1 MIDEGFGRTIQ
12 RQQVTDLYAA
22 ERDGVFRSL
31 IVVGLGRA
39 KAEESTQ
46 EAFLRLYTALQN
58 GLVIDSPR
66 AWVYR
71 VAHNLAVDALG
82 REARESNSLGAVIE
96 TEASSNGNA
105 EAGLIRAE
113 SLENLRAAVARLSKQ
128 QRLCLELRAEGL
140 RYQDIAKVLQIR
152 TSTVGEFLRR
162 AIQQLRKYNL

>member
-1 MIDEGFGRTIQ
+1 VLDESVTRAFA
-12 RQQVTDLYAA
+12 RQQVSDLYSA

-31 IVVGLGRA
+31 MILGLNRA

-46 EAFLRLYTALQN
+46 EAFLRLYGALLNASQIEN
-58 GLVIDSPR
+58 PR

-71 VAHNLAVDALG
+71 VAHNIAVDALAY
-82 REARESNSLGAVIE
+82 EARESGSLDSVLDDI
-96 TEASSNGNA
+96 ASSNGNA
-105 EAGLIRAE
+105 EHVLIVDE
-113 SLENLRAAVARLSKQ
+113 GIKNLRAAVAKLSKQ

-140 RYQDIAKVLQIR
+140 RYQDIAQVLQIR

>member
-1 MIDEGFGRTIQ
+1 VLDEGSGRASA
-12 RQQVTDLYAA
+12 RQQVTDLYSA

-31 IVVGLGRA
+31 VVFGLSRA

-46 EAFLRLYTALQN
+46 EAFLRLYGALLKGSKIEN
-58 GLVIDSPR
+58 PR

-71 VAHNLAVDALG
+71 VAHNIAVDALAY
-82 REARESNSLGAVIE
+82 EARESSSLDPVLE
-96 TEASSNGNA
+96 TVGSSNGSA
-105 EAGLIRAE
+105 EEGMILDQGLKK
-113 SLENLRAAVARLSKQ
+113 LRAAVATLSKQ

-140 RYQDIAKVLQIR
+140 RYQDIAQVLQIR

>member
-1 MIDEGFGRTIQ
+1 VIDEGSGRTAQ
-12 RQQVTDLYAA
+12 RQQVTELYGA

-31 IVVGLGRA
+31 IVVGLSRA
-39 KAEESTQ
+39 KAEESAQ
-46 EAFLRLYTALQN
+46 EAFLRLYAALRN
-58 GLVIDSPR
+58 GSVIDNPR

-82 REARESNSLGAVIE
+82 YEAREFDLGDMLE
-96 TEASSNGNA
+96 TAASSNGNA
-105 EAGLIRAE
+105 EAGLIHE
-113 SLENLRAAVARLSKQ
+113 QSMENLRAAVARLSKQ

>member
-1 MIDEGFGRTIQ
+1 VLDEGFRRTLQ

-31 IVVGLGRA
+31 IVVGLSRA

-46 EAFLRLYTALQN
+46 EAFLRLYTALRN
-58 GLVIDSPR
+58 GSVIDNPR

-82 REARESNSLGAVIE
+82 YEARESDNLGAVLE
-96 TEASSNGNA
+96 TAVSSNGSA
-105 EAGLIRAE
+105 EKHLIHEE
-113 SLENLRAAVARLSKQ
+113 SLENLRAAVAKLSKQ

-140 RYQDIAKVLQIR
+140 RYQDIANVLQIR

>member
-1 MIDEGFGRTIQ
+1 VIDDGLDRTSQ
-12 RQQVTDLYAA
+12 RQQVTELYAA
-22 ERDGVFRSL
+22 ERNGVFRSL
-31 IVVGLGRA
+31 IIVGLSRA

-46 EAFLRLYTALQN
+46 EAFLRFYTALRN
-58 GLVIDSPR
+58 GSVIESPR

-82 REARESNSLGAVIE
+82 YEARESDSLGAVLE
-96 TEASSNGNA
+96 TAASSNGNA
-105 EAGLIRAE
+105 EQGLIRE
-113 SLENLRAAVARLSKQ
+113 QGMENLRAAVAKLSKQ